1 MMKKW
6 PVFLPFLLSIAIV
19 SARAAVS
26 SIEYEMSQVPAD
38 KVYQT
43 VAGIISYSHWPVPN
57 KIPTL
62 CIFSSAYFLSSLTAP
77 ASTQK
82 TPIFNA
88 LVLENSRDLPPSRCD
103 AVYFGRETEAEQLKI
118 TEQLPDYPLL
128 TIAEQN
134 KECTRGSAFC
144 LIFSNKTVSFSVN
157 LDALSRTGIRVTPE
171 VLILARPQNE
181 HHE

>member
-1 MMKKW
+1 MIKKW
-6 PVFLPFLLSIAIV
+6 PAFILFLLSIVIV
-19 SARAAVS
+19 SAKASVS
-26 SIEYEMSQVPAD
+26 SIEYKMSQVPAD

-43 VAGIISYSHWPVPN
+43 VAGIISYSHWPVPD

-62 CIFSSAYFLSSLTAP
+62 CVFPSAHFLSTLTTP
-77 ASTQK
+77 TTK

-88 LVLENSRDLPPSRCD
+88 VVLENSHDIPPSRCD
-103 AVYFGRETEAEQLKI
+103 AVYFGRESEAEQSKI

-144 LIFSNKTVSFSVN
+144 LVFSNGTISFAVN